1 MSKPRVTLVTGR
13 ELPELSEDDQVLPP
27 LLEERGIDVQI
38 AIWDDPD
45 VNWDEAGLCI
55 IRTVPDYAPRRKEFF
70 EWAHTVPKL
79 LNNPTILEWNSDK
92 HYLHELAGRGLP
104 TIETT
109 WLEVHQDLSKH
120 QVHTRFPAGGDFV
133 VKPAVSSGQH
143 STGRYTAREAYSRMA
158 AIQHAMEIL
167 DNGHAAMVQRYL
179 VSMEERGEIS
189 LIFFNGLLSHAVE
202 KDTIL
207 DSPNGARP
215 TVHRNRAHPHA
226 ITSGERTR
234 GEDVRAALH
243 ESIKQLLGRD
253 EQLIYCR
260 IDMVAG
266 DDELEILEVSLF
278 DCNLYLTSDHK
289 AAEAF
294 ADAIAM
300 RAFW

>member
-1 MSKPRVTLVTGR
+1 MTGR

-27 LLEERGIDVQI
+27 LLQERGVDVQI

-45 VNWDEAGLCI
+45 VNWDDAGLCVL
-55 IRTVPDYAPRRKEFF
+55 RTVPDYAPRREEFF
-70 EWAHTVPKL
+70 AWAHSVPRL
-79 LNNPTILEWNSDK
+79 LNNPTVLQWNSDK
-92 HYLHELAGRGLP
+92 HYLQELAKRGLP
-104 TIETT
+104 TIDTT
-109 WLEVHQDLSKH
+109 WLEVERDYSKH

-133 VKPAVSSGQH
+133 VKPAVSSGRH
-143 STGRYTAREAYSRMA
+143 ATGRYTAREAYSRMA
-158 AIQHAMEIL
+158 AIEHAMSIL
-167 DNGHAAMVQRYL
+167 ENGHAVMVQRYL
-179 VSMEERGEIS
+179 ASMEERGEIS

-207 DSPNGARP
+207 TDTTGPRP
-215 TVHRNRAHPHA
+215 EVHRNRAHPHE

-243 ESIKQLLGRD
+243 ASIKELLGRD

-260 IDMVAG
+260 VDMVAG
-266 DDELEILEVSLF
+266 DEELEILEVSLF
-278 DCNLYLTSDHK
+278 DCNLYLTSDER
-289 AAEAF
+289 AAENF